1 MARLIAPGAGSLGM
15 GTPTARYGLLT
26 VVLLYAVNGVIVGY
40 LAPGNPLAFAAYVL
54 MAIANLLLTEQ
65 SERPLAAPRAAALI
79 GCALLAGATVLFT
92 DTEALEPELFGAS
105 LLILGLLAVRGNGGA
120 AVLGAGAFVIV
131 GVLWAVARE
140 IPPALAAVRFLSLL
154 ALPAGILWRLQAVRF
169 AEREGRYR
177 SEAAQAE
184 FAAEVAREAARRT
197 AAELRVVRDEAV
209 DVLDRLRGGLPV
221 AESELSMVEASI
233 RDRIRAPQ
241 LQTERLRSA
250 VRDARERGVR
260 VLQMGQA
267 ADLRPPISDAL
278 ARAVAEILDR
288 VIAGEV
294 TIRLLS
300 ARHAAAITVL
310 AESPESTELH
320 WLDSDGHRI
329 PDL

>member
-140 IPPALAAVRFLSLL
+140 IPPALAVVRFLSLL

-310 AESPESTELH
+310 AESPERTELH

>member
-1 MARLIAPGAGSLGM
+1 MARLIAPGVGSLGM

-140 IPPALAAVRFLSLL
+140 IPPALAVVRFLSLL

-310 AESPESTELH
+310 AESPERTELH

>member
-140 IPPALAAVRFLSLL
+140 IPPALAVVRFLSLL

>member
-1 MARLIAPGAGSLGM
+1 MARLTPPGVGSLGM

-26 VVLLYAVNGVIVGY
+26 VVLLYAVNGVVIGY
-40 LAPGNPLAFAAYVL
+40 LAPGNASAFAAYLL

-65 SERPLAAPRAAALI
+65 SERPLAGPRAAGLI
-79 GCALLAGATVLFT
+79 GCALLAGAIVLFT
-92 DTEALEPELFGAS
+92 DTEAQEPELFGAS
-105 LLILGLLAVRGNGGA
+105 LLILGLLAARGNGGA

-131 GVLWAVARE
+131 GVVWAVARE
-140 IPPALAAVRFLSLL
+140 VPPAAAVVRFLSLL
-154 ALPAGILWRLQAVRF
+154 ALPAGVLWRLQAVRF

-197 AAELRVVRDEAV
+197 AAELSVVRAEAV
-209 DVLDRLRGGLPV
+209 DVLGRLRAGQPV
-221 AESELSMVEASI
+221 AEAELSMVEASI

-241 LQTERLRSA
+241 LQTERLRRA
-250 VRDARERGVR
+250 VRDARQRGVR
-260 VLQMGQA
+260 VLQMGQV

-288 VIAGEV
+288 VNAGEV

-300 ARHAAAITVL
+300 ARHAAALTVL
-310 AESPESTELH
+310 AEAPEGTELH
-320 WLDSDGHRI
+320 LLDSDGHRI

>member
-140 IPPALAAVRFLSLL
+140 IPPALAVVRFLSLL

-177 SEAAQAE
+177 SEAAQAG

-310 AESPESTELH
+310 AESPERTELH